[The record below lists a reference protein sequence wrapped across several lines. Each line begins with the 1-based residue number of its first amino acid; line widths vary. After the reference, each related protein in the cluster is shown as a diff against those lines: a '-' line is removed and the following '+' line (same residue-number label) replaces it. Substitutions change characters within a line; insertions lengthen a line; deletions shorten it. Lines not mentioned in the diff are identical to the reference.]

1 MNIAVVEDS
10 RREAEE
16 LIRFLEQFG
25 KKHGCDLRISYYMNG
40 EDFLASLGKNDYT
53 AVFLDIFLGKMSGM
67 EAAGRLWEYNPQCQI
82 IFLTSSR
89 EHIRQAFQVHC
100 FDYIDKKDF
109 TCERIFEVMEDLRRK
124 LPSLNRY
131 LEIGRASCRE
141 RV

>member
-53 AVFLDIFLGKMSGM
+53 AVFLDIFLGKM
-67 EAAGRLWEYNPQCQI
+67 
-82 IFLTSSR
+82 
-89 EHIRQAFQVHC
+89 
-100 FDYIDKKDF
+100 
-109 TCERIFEVMEDLRRK
+109 
-124 LPSLNRY
+124 
-131 LEIGRASCRE
+131 RALSE
-141 RV
+141 TQ